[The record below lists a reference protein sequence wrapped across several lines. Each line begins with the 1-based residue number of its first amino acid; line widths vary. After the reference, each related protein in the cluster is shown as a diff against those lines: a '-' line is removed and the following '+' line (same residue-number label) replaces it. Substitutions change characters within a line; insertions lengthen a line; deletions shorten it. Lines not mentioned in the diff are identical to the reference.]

1 MDTTVINAHGLDF
14 EELAWALRF
23 EAGTAEGLSD
33 AVEILVSDEA
43 FLTGLML
50 AFVTVEGTGSGQ
62 SAWVDW
68 EAAAW
73 AVSTGEVELSTEV
86 EAAWLMAAH
95 LAADVAIDVDDTL
108 RSMDLHACSIAQQAL
123 GERTDTDA
131 TESSSFSLWET
142 AFAFG
147 LAGRDRFAD
156 AWQLAGVFA

>member
-1 MDTTVINAHGLDF
+1 MNLTVTDPRDLDF
-14 EELAWALRF
+14 EALAWALRF

-50 AFVTVEGTGSGQ
+50 AFVTVEGTGSDQ
-62 SAWVDW
+62 SAWIDW

-73 AVSTGEVELSTEV
+73 AVASGEFELSTEV

-95 LAADVAIDVDDTL
+95 LAANVAIDVDDTL
-108 RSMDLHACSIAQQAL
+108 RAMDLHACSIAQQAL
-123 GERTDTDA
+123 GERTDAEA
-131 TESSSFSLWET
+131 TETGSFSLWET